1 MKKNIF
7 IELDWLKKPDE
18 NLDKIILSLKE
29 KNFDTNYLEKINP
42 YFINYRNGE
51 VLSKILLKNKKQIT
65 ASDNYTSFNLGIISN
80 LNFDFLQPSLQSY
93 ALKNYID
100 LNCYI
105 APYGQTINFLKS
117 NNNIFKQNKLDAV
130 LVALDFSFLGYG
142 TEVNAIKS
150 TFRYLMEV
158 IDLINSELKT
168 PCIVQN
174 IINSPYFKYGSLDFL
189 MSDSHRNITFEINN
203 LLKDEL
209 KNNDF
214 NMIFDV
220 DKLSSLLGLDLWRD
234 DTLFHLTK
242 TPLSKTAMPV
252 YSYYLSSVIGSIK
265 GKSKRLV
272 IVDLDNT
279 LWGGV
284 IGDVGVENLEIG
296 NSSSIGEA
304 YTNFQKYLLQLRERG
319 VLLAISSKNNSKPT
333 ISAINKHPE
342 MLIKEEHLSAY
353 EINWKD
359 KAQNIVNICNK
370 VKLGQQSVVFV
381 DDNPFERNLVRN
393 FLPAVSIPELPK
405 DPSYFTK
412 YLSAT
417 SYFET
422 TFFSKDDKIR
432 GSFFT
437 SEKKR
442 LDLKK
447 HHTDLNKYLQTLRM
461 KADIK
466 PFQKVDMKRIEQ
478 LINKSN
484 QFNLTTKRYSYTEL
498 KAIIKN
504 KNFITLQIRLSDIY
518 GENGIIGLVILKLNK
533 SDIFI
538 DTWIQSCRILER
550 KVEYFLL
557 DQIIT
562 IAKQNKIPVIIGKFI
577 KTNKNQIVSEHYKK
591 LGFYN
596 IDKNN
601 FSNWRLEI
609 IKYKKPIIPIEQV

>member
-1 MKKNIF
+1 
-7 IELDWLKKPDE
+7 
-18 NLDKIILSLKE
+18 
-29 KNFDTNYLEKINP
+29 
-42 YFINYRNGE
+42 
-51 VLSKILLKNKKQIT
+51 
-65 ASDNYTSFNLGIISN
+65 
-80 LNFDFLQPSLQSY
+80 
-93 ALKNYID
+93 
-100 LNCYI
+100 
-105 APYGQTINFLKS
+105 
-117 NNNIFKQNKLDAV
+117 
-130 LVALDFSFLGYG
+130 
-142 TEVNAIKS
+142 
-150 TFRYLMEV
+150 
-158 IDLINSELKT
+158 
-168 PCIVQN
+168 
-174 IINSPYFKYGSLDFL
+174 
-189 MSDSHRNITFEINN
+189 
-203 LLKDEL
+203 
-209 KNNDF
+209 
-214 NMIFDV
+214 
-220 DKLSSLLGLDLWRD
+220 
-234 DTLFHLTK
+234 
-242 TPLSKTAMPV
+242 
-252 YSYYLSSVIGSIK
+252 
-265 GKSKRLV
+265 
-272 IVDLDNT
+272 
-279 LWGGV
+279 
-284 IGDVGVENLEIG
+284 
-296 NSSSIGEA
+296 
-304 YTNFQKYLLQLRERG
+304 
-319 VLLAISSKNNSKPT
+319 
-333 ISAINKHPE
+333 

-412 YLSAT
+412 YLSAA

-422 TFFSKDDKIR
+422 TYFSKDDKIR

-461 KADIK
+461 KADTK

-498 KAIIKN
+498 KEIIKN

-562 IAKQNKIPVIIGKFI
+562 IAKQNKIPVVIGKFI
-577 KTNKNQIVSEHYKK
+577 KTNKNHIVSEHYKK
-591 LGFYN
+591 LGFYK

-609 IKYKKPIIPIEQV
+609 KKYKKPIIPIKQI